1 MQIEPISAT
10 EGRIVIAQVHE
21 HLRQRILDGT
31 MPPGSVLSQVQLA
44 KQFGVSRTPLR
55 EALRLLQEERL
66 VVAEHNH
73 RVRVADIN
81 LQELESLY
89 ASRIMLETLALALTV
104 PRLTQDELDAL
115 TQALDEMAVANTRHD
130 TDAWEQGNRRFH
142 ALLAAHA
149 EERIRQTI
157 QRSIDASERYRRIKL
172 QTVPHAREVAEA
184 EHAAIL
190 AACRER
196 DLDAAVEL
204 LARHL
209 ARTALTVVT
218 QVAPEYEPT
227 AVRTALRL
235 VTGKANSASLTERRQ
250 VASWLYAPMPA
261 EPAVPD
267 TQISRDEEEN
277 KQDEQ

>member
-1 MQIEPISAT
+1 MQIEPIGAT
-10 EGRIVIAQVHE
+10 EGRIVIAQVHK

-44 KQFGVSRTPLR
+44 QQFGVSRTPLR

-89 ASRIMLETLALALTV
+89 ASRIMLETLALALTI
-104 PRLTQDELDAL
+104 PRLTQDELDDL
-115 TQALDEMAVANTRHD
+115 SRALDEMAVANTRRD

-157 QRSIDASERYRRIKL
+157 QRSIDAGERYRRIKL
-172 QTVPHAREVAEA
+172 QTVPRARSGR
-184 EHAAIL
+184 
-190 AACRER
+190 C
-196 DLDAAVEL
+196 
-204 LARHL
+204 
-209 ARTALTVVT
+209 
-218 QVAPEYEPT
+218 
-227 AVRTALRL
+227 
-235 VTGKANSASLTERRQ
+235 
-250 VASWLYAPMPA
+250 
-261 EPAVPD
+261 
-267 TQISRDEEEN
+267 
-277 KQDEQ
+277 

>member
-1 MQIEPISAT
+1 MQLERIGTS
-10 EGRIVIAQVHE
+10 EGRIVIAHVHE

-31 MPPGSVLSQVQLA
+31 IPPGSVLSQVQLA
-44 KQFGVSRTPLR
+44 QQLGVSRTPLR

-73 RVRVADIN
+73 RVRVAGIN
-81 LQELESLY
+81 LEELESLY
-89 ASRIMLETLALALTV
+89 ASRIMLESLALALTI
-104 PRLTQDELDAL
+104 PHLSQGELDAL
-115 TQALDEMAVANTRHD
+115 TQALDAMCVASTQRD

-142 ALLAAHA
+142 ALLAIHA

-157 QRSIDASERYRRIKL
+157 KRSVDSSERYRRIKL
-172 QTVPHAREVAEA
+172 QTMPHAREVAEA
-184 EHAAIL
+184 EHVAIL

-196 DLDAAVEL
+196 NIDAAVEL

-209 ARTALTVVT
+209 ARTALTVVA

-235 VTGKANSASLTERRQ
+235 VTGKANNSGQ
-250 VASWLYAPMPA
+250 P
-261 EPAVPD
+261 
-267 TQISRDEEEN
+267 
-277 KQDEQ
+277 K

>member
-1 MQIEPISAT
+1 MQLQSIDTAKR
-10 EGRIVIAQVHE
+10 RIVIAQVHE
-21 HLRQRILDGT
+21 HLRRQILNGT
-31 MPPGSVLSQVQLA
+31 LPPGSVLSQVQLA
-44 KQFGVSRTPLR
+44 QQLGVSRTPLR

-66 VVAEHNH
+66 VLAEHNH

-81 LQELESLY
+81 LEELESLY
-89 ASRIMLETLALALTV
+89 ASRIMLEALALALTI
-104 PRLTQDELDAL
+104 PHLSQSELDTLA
-115 TQALDEMAVANTRHD
+115 QALDAMHVASTRRD
-130 TDAWEQGNRRFH
+130 NDAWEQGNRRFH
-142 ALLAAHA
+142 ALLAIHA

-157 QRSIDASERYRRIKL
+157 KRSIDASERYRRIKL

-196 DLDAAVEL
+196 DLDAAVEM

-209 ARTALTVVT
+209 ARTALTVIA

-235 VTGKANSASLTERRQ
+235 VTGKVHSSGQ
-250 VASWLYAPMPA
+250 S
-261 EPAVPD
+261 
-267 TQISRDEEEN
+267 
-277 KQDEQ
+277 K